1 MVTRRRTAVSWLIVA
16 TAAVALAAVFG
27 TGGAGASYQGKA
39 YPRAQSLITSGSQW
53 GNIAGMN
60 PYVGN
65 NAAGMI
71 GLVNETLLRYDP
83 LANKYINWLAQSAKW
98 TGAKQYTIVVRS
110 GVKWS
115 DGKTFTGKDVAFN
128 VNLARFN
135 TSAWN
140 NLWLNLKTPIA
151 VSGNKVVFNFKGT
164 PNYVQWQNMIWNMPM
179 ISPTQ
184 GKVIKTAQDLT
195 TYNPHNPVGT
205 GPYKLDTSGYD
216 VTTRVVWKKRDHWWA
231 SQQGVS

>member
-1 MVTRRRTAVSWLIVA
+1 
-16 TAAVALAAVFG
+16 
-27 TGGAGASYQGKA
+27 
-39 YPRAQSLITSGSQW
+39 
-53 GNIAGMN
+53 MN

-98 TGAKQYTIVVRS
+98 TGAKQYTIVVRPN
-110 GVKWS
+110 VKWS
-115 DGKTFTGKDVAFN
+115 DGKTFTGSDVAFN

-140 NLWLNLKTPIA
+140 NLWLNLKMPIA
-151 VSGNKVVFNFKGT
+151 VNGNKVVFNFKGT

-184 GKVIKTAQDLT
+184 GKVDQDCAASS
-195 TYNPHNPVGT
+195 PP
-205 GPYKLDTSGYD
+205 
-216 VTTRVVWKKRDHWWA
+216 TTRIPRSAQARTSWTPPA
-231 SQQGVS
+231 ST